1 MTIERKLLGTSPSGG
16 PTDVAEVFSTY
27 LYTGTGGAQSINNG
41 IDLAGEGGLVWIKG
55 RNQVYSHQ
63 IFDTERGA
71 TQRLE
76 ADGTGGQVAKT
87 NSLTSFNSNGFSL
100 GSENDVNSGNPYD
113 FASFT
118 FRKKSGFFDCLT
130 YSGNSV
136 AGRQISHALGGP
148 VGMIISKC
156 TSEAGQYWHVFHRSA
171 GHVSNAALHAGT
183 VGLNLNTNGDRQIG
197 SQDFWGGTL
206 PTSTHFSVGAGND
219 SNNITGKT
227 YVAYVFADN
236 SAEDADDQM
245 IECGSVV
252 FSSGNNVLSLPWEPQ
267 FILIKSTTIAGSWF
281 MMDTM
286 RGLQADP
293 SNGVDLQANSSA
305 AEDSQQMGLRLNEKT
320 EITLNLPNHD
330 TYIYMAIR
338 APMMKEPEA
347 ATDVFDVEQGNAS
360 GSSTVMEFDS
370 GFPVDFAITHDTSGS
385 NHDVMT
391 RLMGPYR
398 LRTQLA
404 EAQAD
409 TGVNEF
415 DSNIGYHVGSQGPLY
430 IANMW
435 KRAKGFM
442 DVVAYFGTGSA
453 RTVPHSLSVVP
464 EMIWVK
470 KRSASK
476 HWSVY
481 HKDLTSTAQ
490 WLSLNLPQGDASNS
504 NFWNNGV
511 DHTSTTFSIHTT
523 GYVNSAA
530 STYIAYLFATLAG
543 ISKVGSFVG
552 NGSSQTIS
560 CGFSAG
566 SRYILIKRTDTTGD
580 WYVWDSVRGIV
591 SGNDPYLSLN
601 TTSAQ
606 VTNDDSV
613 DPHNS
618 GFIVNQVS
626 ASNINVSSG
635 TYIFYAIA

>member
-1 MTIERKLLGTSPSGG
+1 MTIEKKLLGTSPSGG
-16 PTDVAEVFSTY
+16 ATDVADVFSTH
-27 LYTGTGGAQSINNG
+27 LYTGTGSAQTITNG
-41 IDLAGEGGLVWIKG
+41 IDLAGKGGLVWLKG
-55 RNQVYSHQ
+55 RSAAHEHAL
-63 IFDTERGA
+63 IDTERGDNKA
-71 TQRLE
+71 ISSSSNAAE
-76 ADGTGGQVAKT
+76 ASETGFG
-87 NSLTSFNSNGFSL
+87 SFLSDGFSF
-100 GSENDVNSGNPYD
+100 VNGGAWYNIQQNNQTY
-113 FASFT
+113 ASWT
-118 FRKKSGFFDCLT
+118 FRKKEKFFDVVT
-130 YSGNSV
+130 YTGNGANRTIAHS
-136 AGRQISHALGGP
+136 LGGP
-148 VGMIISKC
+148 VGFMAVKR
-156 TSEAGQYWHVFHRSA
+156 TSALGAMTTFHKS
-171 GHVSNAALHAGT
+171 L
-183 VGLNLNTNGDRQIG
+183 
-197 SQDFWGGTL
+197 GGTKFMEMHSTYL
-206 PTSTHFSVGAGND
+206 QQSSINVWNNTAPTDAVFSLGVD
-219 SNNITGKT
+219 SAVNGSGHT
-227 YVAYVFADN
+227 YVAYLWADN
-236 SAEDADDQM
+236 SAEDAEEQM
-245 IECGSVV
+245 IKCGSYTGTGASVGASV
-252 FSSGNNVLSLPWEPQ
+252 TLGWEPQ
-267 FILIKSTTIAGSWF
+267 FVLVKAATAAGSWA

-286 RGLQADP
+286 RGIPNDADNP
-293 SNGVDLQANSSA
+293 TFFADTNAAEVAQANW
-305 AEDSQQMGLRLNEKT
+305 L
-320 EITLNLPNHD
+320 EINSTGFKTLNGNYANGNASGV

-435 KRAKGFM
+435 KRAKGFF
-442 DVVAYFGTGSA
+442 DVVAYNGNATA
-453 RTVPHSLSVVP
+453 RVIPHSLGVVP

-490 WLSLNLPQGDASNS
+490 WLSLSLPQGDASNS

-543 ISKVGSFVG
+543 ISKVGSYTG